1 MRSGPLGPVFTK
13 YFTAFGVGS
22 KVVVQMTKKN
32 FHYAEYFLLC
42 VGLITFLT
50 VAGCKNSL
58 VGLGG
63 RVDVTPPE
71 GDITSITNGDY
82 VRGVITLEGTIEDDK
97 EANAVWAVINDE
109 IVSGVI
115 NSDGSWEIEVDT
127 EDEAYGGDG
136 DKDIVVYLRDG
147 DGKITEKQLLLYFD
161 NTEPVLMVTSPELSS
176 PQDTTSF
183 AVKGEAYDPLR
194 LDSVTATI
202 SGPSGPT
209 ITENLGT
216 SDSWYFTVSHSS
228 SGTYNITIT
237 AKDKAGNTSSH
248 IFHSVDLKYVNG
260 GSSITVIDLY
270 NLYSHEDGD
279 DDSLISDLTITP
291 EDLMSTDLGYELP
304 SGSRRLSLLYDG
316 VNSGL
321 AVDVDMTLD
330 IPEITVNNPNP
341 NAASPGDTL
350 GPTSKINGTVSDN
363 VSVNPDSIEIRFL
376 DSAGNEL
383 TGADAALST
392 WTAVTS
398 YQYINDK
405 NYNFSQTLP
414 VFSADD
420 EYSFE
425 IRAEDENS
433 PTPNEYTTDVIPFVL
448 DSNAPVVEI
457 TSPAL
462 GSYISSSSEV
472 IEGIVNDTEDITVRI
487 SLNDDEYVTVGTYTG
502 DGNDQSWSYIISDY
516 EALYGAI
523 GDYETVNVTV
533 AATAGSSTTR
543 TNNSFIMD
551 RLSPEVEFLTP
562 DDGSDVNGVVKL
574 RVSVS
579 DNSLDTVSYE
589 IGNPGNGLVYGVD
602 EDDIYSFSHSIV
614 TTEFEYSPIATENP
628 SGSGIW
634 ELPIT
639 VTAEDK
645 AGNITVTSGYSLFID
660 NARDRPE
667 VSIIYPAEGESY
679 GGEVTVSG
687 IATDDDGTVA
697 AVYAQVDL
705 DTLTGEDPDFA
716 GYHTLTDGIVFDG
729 TNTVYNIDETVGY
742 QVHGLSS
749 WSFSLNSTGE
759 LYDMGG
765 GHNGDIYV
773 KVWAEDPENSAVLSE
788 EQVLHF
794 RLDDTL
800 PHIENVLIDGVG
812 ASANDYISGTVLLT
826 ADVSDNS
833 KINKVEMSYN
843 NGVNWETLA
852 ITPAASITPV
862 VSINTETR
870 VSGGNGI
877 LYLRMKA
884 TDDTGFNTQEVL
896 PLNVDNNAPTGTYL
910 TSGDVVLSG
919 TDATLQGTAADLVG
933 SIAGI
938 DRIEVYLERL
948 GLLYDPQSAYSYT
961 NPATPDIATEETTF
975 GSGLYYPADDDG
987 DDSTPLPGLIIIDD
1001 IYEGGDDSASGD
1013 GDGYDESMTLSEST
1027 WSWWVNFNSENIP
1040 DGDITIHYVVVDEA
1054 GNMTHYTQ
1062 AARIENNPPVIE
1074 SVVLG
1079 TDVNY
1084 TTTVDTAVGNG
1095 ESFRFIDGTGTDGSG
1110 IYYRDFDSSVT
1121 GITVR
1126 NSRLYIDADE
1136 TSGTGNGD
1144 VADWSWELLYKG
1156 SGSNLFGAGAD
1167 SATITDFTSM
1177 LDEDEVSYILRVT
1190 DDAGLSDEAEFL
1202 LDLDNSDTTNPVVSL
1217 NPLNLNY
1224 QASIAARI
1232 ADESDAYGYAIPGY
1246 DPGEDSPWEG
1256 ADGRLQPV
1264 GNDSYDGDDADVSG
1278 TVIISGTV
1286 YDNNAIDSLAL
1297 TITGYDGGE
1306 GAGTEFIILD
1316 WDASANSG
1324 LGGLKVASGV
1334 TGTPYI
1340 SSRSYGESAGHSV
1353 AWSFRFDTSA
1363 ISGVAASNV
1372 SVTARGIDKSSNS
1385 GTDSY
1390 GMDVMPYI
1398 SDIRFLRGSVEYSVS
1413 RSRFGSWP
1421 IPEGSDIVIDG
1432 FNLNPSWIRL
1442 VKTGGSSGTAADYDE
1457 LYSSD
1462 ITVDSSD
1469 YQSVSASLT
1478 SNGSTPLY
1486 HSGFMELEVNSQP
1499 LMNHNNDDLLAI
1511 NEEDDGISG
1520 NGYSWPDD
1528 RYIELW
1534 DVDNAVAG
1542 SSGSVYGAADV
1553 MPDDGDIAASWINYG
1568 NAQTYVSDGLKNGTT
1583 DGSRD
1588 EIFYSC
1594 DPPEFT
1600 DIGLNAD
1607 GEPYTVY
1614 LANFFNGSTTYGSL
1628 ALWGRNAPTSS
1639 VGYYYNRYSN
1649 PVAEIDPL
1657 ESDQLVW
1664 QFLNPRIAVRGS
1676 GNDTDIYISYYD
1688 DYSKALKF
1696 AHYFDDG
1703 NDLYN
1708 YTFSAS
1714 DTGNNDRSDYVGEYN
1729 EAPVDVNI
1737 IAGTVSASDSDDQGY
1752 WSDIAVDKNGY
1763 PVIVYYDTGTSTLK
1777 LMRAVSADP
1786 IPDDTGSDGIPDAY
1800 TNDWT
1805 SQTIDTT
1812 GSYIG
1817 SYCAIAIDPTSGDV
1831 HIAAYQTSSG
1841 NLVYYYAP
1849 GTDSGNYTFTKTV
1862 IDDEGN
1868 RGVWLD
1874 ISLLDGEP
1882 VISYLDYSRIGTLNG
1897 LMVAR
1902 LNSDS
1907 EWEYSRVPASN
1918 PVGNSRLS
1926 VEGLPSTATGL
1937 SDADDYEIMAA
1948 FESTY
1953 YQYVRLRPEK

>member
-1 MRSGPLGPVFTK
+1 
-13 YFTAFGVGS
+13 
-22 KVVVQMTKKN
+22 MTKKN

-50 VAGCKNSL
+50 VSGCKNSL

-109 IVSGVI
+109 LVSGVI

-270 NLYSHEDGD
+270 NLYSYEDGD

-502 DGNDQSWSYIISDY
+502 DGNDQSWSYVISDY

-716 GYHTLTDGIVFDG
+716 GYHALTDGIVFDG

-788 EQVLHF
+788 EQILHF

-812 ASANDYISGTVLLT
+812 ASANDYISGTVILT

-833 KINKVEMSYN
+833 KINKVEMSYD
-843 NGVNWETLA
+843 NGVSWETLA

-1084 TTTVDTAVGNG
+1084 TTTVDTAVGSG
-1095 ESFRFIDGTGTDGSG
+1095 ESFRYIDGTGTDGSG
-1110 IYYRDFDSSVT
+1110 VYYRDFDSSVT
-1121 GITVR
+1121 GITCR
-1126 NSRLYIDADE
+1126 NGRLYIDADAV
-1136 TSGTGNGD
+1136 SGTGNGTA
-1144 VADWSWELLYKG
+1144 ADWTWELLYKG
-1156 SGSNLFGAGAD
+1156 SGSNLLGVGVD
-1167 SATITDFTSM
+1167 SATITDFSSM
-1177 LDEDEVSYILRVT
+1177 PDENDVSYTLRIT
-1190 DDAGLSDEAEFL
+1190 DDAGLSDEVEFL
-1202 LDLDNSDTTNPVVSL
+1202 IGLDNSDTTDPTVTL
-1217 NPLNLNY
+1217 NPLNLDY
-1224 QASIAARI
+1224 SSIIAA
-1232 ADESDAYGYAIPGY
+1232 AGGSDNYGYPIRGY
-1246 DPGEDSPWEG
+1246 VPSGTPQWSG
-1256 ADGRLQPV
+1256 AQGRLHPV
-1264 GNDSYDGDDADVSG
+1264 DSSDYDGDDADVSG
-1278 TVIISGTV
+1278 TVIVSGIASDDKALHEV
-1286 YDNNAIDSLAL
+1286 EL
-1297 TITGYDGGE
+1297 TIAGYNGGL
-1306 GAGTEFIILD
+1306 GIGNAFVILE
-1316 WDASANSG
+1316 WDASANG
-1324 LGGLKVASGV
+1324 GFGGLVAAGGIV
-1334 TGTPYI
+1334 GTPNI
-1340 SSRSYGESAGHSV
+1340 SSESYGESAGHVVS
-1353 AWSFRFDTSA
+1353 WSFEFDTAA
-1363 ISGVAASNV
+1363 ISNGAGDDIR
-1372 SVTARGIDKSSNS
+1372 VTAVTTDKSSNS
-1385 GTDSY
+1385 NTPVNDSTSDNY
-1390 GMDVMPYI
+1390 TMDVMPFI
-1398 SDIRFLRGSVEYSVS
+1398 SDIVISNSSYTSSAEVLRTRY
-1413 RSRFGSWP
+1413 GSWP
-1421 IPEGSDIVIDG
+1421 IQEEAYLILSG
-1432 FNLNPSWIRL
+1432 FNLGNTVTLVGTSAGEPDLSGSYTSFSVSSISADRTEAEVQASGIVHSGWLTMRTNGIPLMNYYGNFNENDSSDDTWSGDGEWTDDRYLLVWDVEDNEMADSSEAVWGAMDVDPSDGSLWSSFSEYSSARVYVSNEGSSYNDSVSDAGIFRIYDPSEYTDISMNDSGSPYVVYLANFYGGGSWDDGAGGLVLWGDHADPWNTTNGGTRYPYGNTVNGVKLEEIERFYEEERLWQYQNPR
-1442 VKTGGSSGTAADYDE
+1442 VFATGGDGATDIHVSYYDNYSKALKYAHFYDNGSIYNITFVTTLSGNAGSGTNNQEYLRDNTGYFSGVEDRNIIVGTESSTDSSDYG
-1457 LYSSD
+1457 LYSD
-1462 ITVDSSD
+1462 ITVD
-1469 YQSVSASLT
+1469 
-1478 SNGSTPLY
+1478 N
-1486 HSGFMELEVNSQP
+1486 
-1499 LMNHNNDDLLAI
+1499 
-1511 NEEDDGISG
+1511 SG
-1520 NGYSWPDD
+1520 N
-1528 RYIELW
+1528 
-1534 DVDNAVAG
+1534 
-1542 SSGSVYGAADV
+1542 
-1553 MPDDGDIAASWINYG
+1553 
-1568 NAQTYVSDGLKNGTT
+1568 
-1583 DGSRD
+1583 
-1588 EIFYSC
+1588 
-1594 DPPEFT
+1594 
-1600 DIGLNAD
+1600 
-1607 GEPYTVY
+1607 
-1614 LANFFNGSTTYGSL
+1614 
-1628 ALWGRNAPTSS
+1628 
-1639 VGYYYNRYSN
+1639 
-1649 PVAEIDPL
+1649 
-1657 ESDQLVW
+1657 
-1664 QFLNPRIAVRGS
+1664 
-1676 GNDTDIYISYYD
+1676 
-1688 DYSKALKF
+1688 
-1696 AHYFDDG
+1696 
-1703 NDLYN
+1703 
-1708 YTFSAS
+1708 
-1714 DTGNNDRSDYVGEYN
+1714 
-1729 EAPVDVNI
+1729 
-1737 IAGTVSASDSDDQGY
+1737 
-1752 WSDIAVDKNGY
+1752 
-1763 PVIVYYDTGTSTLK
+1763 PVIVYYDTGNSTLR
-1777 LMRAVSADP
+1777 LIRATTNNPTSHSA
-1786 IPDDTGSDGIPDAY
+1786 TGG
-1800 TNDWT
+1800 DWVDQAVL
-1805 SQTIDTT
+1805 SNN
-1812 GSYIG
+1812 SYVG
-1817 SYCAIAIDPTSGDV
+1817 KYPSVRIDPNGRIHITAYKVSSGD
-1831 HIAAYQTSSG
+1831 
-1841 NLVYYYAP
+1841 LMYYSAPDP
-1849 GTDSGNYTFTKTV
+1849 GTGNVYSFDTFESVDTDGNMGAYADMDLFHDPVDGTYGNGDDVYRPVIGYLNSSNVGTFQGLKFAILRDDGEWEHGTVPLLDTIEDKRISAVGKPVNLGGVNYSMAIGYQSGTYNY
-1862 IDDEGN
+1862 
-1868 RGVWLD
+1868 VWLRQ
-1874 ISLLDGEP
+1874 E
-1882 VISYLDYSRIGTLNG
+1882 
-1897 LMVAR
+1897 
-1902 LNSDS
+1902 
-1907 EWEYSRVPASN
+1907 
-1918 PVGNSRLS
+1918 
-1926 VEGLPSTATGL
+1926 
-1937 SDADDYEIMAA
+1937 
-1948 FESTY
+1948 
-1953 YQYVRLRPEK
+1953 